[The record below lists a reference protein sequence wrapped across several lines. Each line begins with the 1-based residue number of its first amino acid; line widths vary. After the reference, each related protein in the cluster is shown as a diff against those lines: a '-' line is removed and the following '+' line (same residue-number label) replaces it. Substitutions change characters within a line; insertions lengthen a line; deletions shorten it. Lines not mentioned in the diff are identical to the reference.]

1 MNYLTKLK
9 WKKTMR
15 MWEIRENSK
24 YDSDYKSRKR
34 SRSEDD
40 DYECGYEDGYKAAME
55 EAESYSSRRRRY

>member
-1 MNYLTKLK
+1 
-9 WKKTMR
+9 MR

-40 DYECGYEDGYKAAME
+40 DYGCGYEDGYKAAME